1 MIRTLAGA
9 CALVLFLWLGE
20 ALVRA
25 SGLPVPGALVGLVLL
40 LAALIVRGQA
50 PQGLQRASAP
60 LLRHL
65 MLFFIPAVAG
75 VMTQFAWVADEWLPF
90 LAACA
95 GGAIL
100 TLAVTALTL
109 RWSLR
114 RLGQEPP
121 R

>member
-1 MIRTLAGA
+1 MLPPIAGA
-9 CALVLFLWLGE
+9 LALVLFLSVGE
-20 ALVRA
+20 AITRWLA
-25 SGLPVPGALVGLVLL
+25 LPVPGSLIGMVLL
-40 LAALIVRGQA
+40 LVALIVRGGTPA
-50 PQGLQRASAP
+50 GLQAASTP

-90 LAACA
+90 LLACTIGTA
-95 GGAIL
+95 L
-100 TLAVTALTL
+100 TLVVTALSL